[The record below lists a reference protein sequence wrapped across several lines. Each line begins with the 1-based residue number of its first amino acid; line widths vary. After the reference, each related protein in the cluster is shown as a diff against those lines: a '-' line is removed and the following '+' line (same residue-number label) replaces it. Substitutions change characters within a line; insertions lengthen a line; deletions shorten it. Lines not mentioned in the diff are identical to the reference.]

1 MAAERVHDCEVG
13 PHSRWTRQL
22 AFASSEFNRLIAR
35 LDQCRNG
42 LNVRVHG
49 VTGGDLANLTAQT
62 AWLGEASMVK
72 LAMFIH
78 PGTSLLI

>member
-22 AFASSEFNRLIAR
+22 AFSSSEFNRLIAR
-35 LDQCRNG
+35 LDQYRNG

-49 VTGGDLANLTAQT
+49 VTGGDLANLTAQA

-78 PGTSLLI
+78 PGTSL

>member
-35 LDQCRNG
+35 LDQYRNG

-49 VTGGDLANLTAQT
+49 VTGGDLANHTAHT
-62 AWLGEASMVK
+62 AKLSEASVVK
-72 LAMFIH
+72 WAMFVH
-78 PGTSLLI
+78 PRTSL